1 MTKLLTALLVAA
13 VLAGSAAAVG
23 PWPGLAQSV
32 TGPSGISYQAVARA
46 GFTTVTALRSGGAVV
61 ASTRIPGAYG
71 IPAVTSVGEAGGLS
85 PSGKLL
91 VLAPPPNYRGLRT
104 QSRFVLLSA
113 PSLTGA
119 RTIVLRGEFGFDA
132 ISPNGRWL
140 YVVQRVAANDLV
152 RYVVR
157 VYDLRTNRL
166 LPGKIAD
173 KGEPAETMRGMPI
186 ARATSARGD
195 WVYTLYTRDPETQT
209 MFVHALNAAGRDAH
223 CIDLPVAHTQSGNPF
238 STTLKLKGRTLLV
251 RDVDGNALARIDT
264 RTLTVN

>member
-1 MTKLLTALLVAA
+1 MTRLLTALLVAA

-71 IPAVTSVGEAGGLS
+71 IPAVTTVGEAGGLS

-91 VLAPPPNYRGLRT
+91 VLAPPPNYRRLRT

-140 YVVQRVAANDLV
+140 YVLQR
-152 RYVVR
+152 
-157 VYDLRTNRL
+157 
-166 LPGKIAD
+166 KIAD

-209 MFVHALNAAGRDAH
+209 MFVHALNAAGRYAH
-223 CIDLPVAHTQSGNPF
+223 CIDLPVAHTQSGDLF
-238 STTLKLKGRTLLV
+238 STTLKLNGRTLLV
-251 RDVDGNALARIDT
+251 RDVDGNTLARIDT
-264 RTLTVN
+264 RTLTVS